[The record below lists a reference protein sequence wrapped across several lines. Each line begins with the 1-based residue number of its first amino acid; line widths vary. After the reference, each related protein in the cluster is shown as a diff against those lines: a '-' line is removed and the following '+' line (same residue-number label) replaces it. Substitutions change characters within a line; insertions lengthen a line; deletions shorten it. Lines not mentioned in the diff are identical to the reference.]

1 MAKGALIAII
11 ATLLAS
17 GCVTTQSSQSKTNG
31 WVYAPPRTA
40 TERGVIGVQTQT
52 GDAALTLGCENKGA
66 QCVWVLST
74 KTSCVPTQSY
84 DILVSSNSAIGDKS
98 TASCLLVDDV
108 HMLIFS
114 DQQQVFFHV
123 LGAKH
128 LQITWKQAEGVIK
141 TAKFNVDG
149 YAEAYRNLLSNREQ

>member
-1 MAKGALIAII
+1 MAKAALIAVF
-11 ATLLAS
+11 AALLAS
-17 GCVTTQSSQSKTNG
+17 GCVTTQPSQSKTDG
-31 WVYAPPRTA
+31 WVYAPPRAA
-40 TERGVIGVQTQT
+40 TGRGVIGVQTLT

-74 KTSCVPTQSY
+74 KTPCVPAQSY
-84 DILVSSNSAIGDKS
+84 DIVVSSDSTIGDKS
-98 TASCLLVDDV
+98 TVSCLLVDDV

-114 DQQQVFFHV
+114 DQQQVFYHV

-128 LQITWKQAEGVIK
+128 LQVTWKQAEGVIK

-149 YAEAYRNLLSNREQ
+149 YAEAYRKLLENREQ